1 MLRSKLDP
9 EAFVLVAESAN
20 SYAALARTKKHWASK
35 AKVTAAVTVKGV
47 ETLMTTTRTNAKR
60 GRLITAVRN

>member
-9 EAFVLVAESAN
+9 EAFVSVAESAN
-20 SYAALARTKKHWASK
+20 SYAALARTEKHWASK

-47 ETLMTTTRTNAKR
+47 ETLTTTTRTNAKR
-60 GRLITAVRN
+60 PASHRR

>member
-9 EAFVLVAESAN
+9 EAFVSVAESAN

-60 GRLITAVRN
+60 GRLITARRN